1 MSENIHILFVDDEV
15 DLEALVKQRFRKQ
28 IKEGNIRLSFALNG
42 SEALKKIT
50 DDTTIGIVVTDIN
63 MPVMDGLSLVKRAET
78 TAASIESYR
87 CFCVW

>member
-1 MSENIHILFVDDEV
+1 MKLTEV
-15 DLEALVKQRFRKQ
+15 LVKQRFRKQ

-63 MPVMDGLSLVKRAET
+63 MPVMDGLSLLNELKQLQRPLIVIV
-78 TAASIESYR
+78 ASAMVIWAIS
-87 CFCVW
+87 VQP